1 MGYVVR
7 VIGIILEVLS
17 RQESSLIRLTNTLE
31 STPLHTYLR
40 PIAGVGPT
48 LEHLESFIGVL
59 QKVLNI
65 AYLWVACVFG
75 CLAGCKRTL
84 LIFMS
89 RWNRPRRVLCEIIVT
104 WVPTSTSAPTCCF
117 VPLPVVHPT
126 AGTVFLL
133 VKVWNNTV
141 EPLSNVYPH
150 QRPSL
155 LYDHISCDGQ
165 CFLFIRSLTSDHPS
179 DATSDRVRWNF
190 LPRGRPHR
198 VFQNDC
204 GMNVR

>member
-1 MGYVVR
+1 MQFRFQLQLFYDCNSDSNSARIWLNQLNSNSG
-7 VIGIILEVLS
+7 IGISKKIQFWS
-17 RQESSLIRLTNTLE
+17 RIDPSSVI
-31 STPLHTYLR
+31 
-40 PIAGVGPT
+40 
-48 LEHLESFIGVL
+48 
-59 QKVLNI
+59 
-65 AYLWVACVFG
+65 
-75 CLAGCKRTL
+75 
-84 LIFMS
+84 
-89 RWNRPRRVLCEIIVT
+89 
-104 WVPTSTSAPTCCF
+104 SASCPS
-117 VPLPVVHPT
+117 
-126 AGTVFLL
+126 GFLL
-133 VKVWNNTV
+133 VALTYLSVYLKVESSFMVWSTV
-141 EPLSNVYPH
+141 KPLSNDHPH